1 MRSRDMGEM
10 IILVLVAAVVLLY
23 VVTALLVRGFV

>member
-10 IILVLVAAVVLLY
+10 IILVLVATVVLFY